1 MRLNA
6 KFSLTVGMT
15 ALATAAVL
23 GSLIYSRV
31 HDVLQVRAVNAQL
44 TAAHHIL
51 RDINTTLSSAQR
63 DLLVISADEF
73 LKTYVENPH
82 YRTPENKA
90 KLKRELQE
98 RTEITGPWTGLEIFD
113 LKHQSLFSIAVSHP
127 LPAWLLNSPAAKIA
141 FRTAL
146 QGKTYVSNALYAPRN
161 STTTLLFSAPIHE
174 ATTNGQKGPVK
185 GVLLAQ
191 YRCSALSK
199 ILSAGF
205 QNGHVYLFDQT
216 GQLVSAYASGM
227 PDSATDIEHH
237 TTFQKALLNSRT
249 HVGVQFVQHGAHY
262 MLSTHVQD
270 AANDNQLTRGWGLA
284 IEQSEATV
292 FAPARQLAF
301 QTVVI
306 IIFAM
311 SLLAGVLILF
321 GYRLTVPLRRFV
333 HITKRI
339 GQGHFKNRL
348 NWTGNDEVAELASSF
363 KTMAEQLEA
372 RQSELLAA
380 KNRIQGIVDTVPG
393 LLYVADPG
401 NFRTI
406 YVSPAV
412 ETLLGVS
419 ASEYIEDSE
428 LWEKMLLAED
438 REQTFTELDRA
449 KRCKADFVL
458 TYRMRRHD
466 GKSTLWIEDRGSW
479 EKDSSGNIVALH
491 GVMTDITDR
500 KKHEADLI
508 RTGRAL
514 DALHRLDVLLT
525 RAATEN
531 ELTQGVCDVMTDEQI
546 YQFAWVGLLD
556 GEESAPLTIIS
567 RADADPVLDAQIRA
581 ANITVSNNCLPC
593 RVMRDKQPHL
603 IQNLKQNP
611 SPDDLSLQAFSL
623 DYAALISLPLTNE
636 GSIIGS
642 LNLYSKNANVFD
654 QEELTLLKEIAN
666 NLAYGIAAIRL
677 QVRHAQ
683 AQDELAYRALHD
695 ALTDLP
701 NRANLTNLLQLA
713 ITHAERSNAVFAVLF
728 VDLDDFKLVND
739 TLGHHAGDD
748 MLRQVGERIGSCVR
762 SGDVVARQGGDEF
775 IVLMTDTST
784 LSGDP
789 DTSQVTRL
797 LNPARQAQ
805 RLIERLREPFVIE
818 GQIIYSGASIGIAVW
833 PHDTPD
839 ADALLRYADIAMYR
853 AKELGKGRYA
863 FYSEELTERQNAR
876 VSMVSRMHAALERN
890 EFRLHYQPIIE
901 LSTGACKGVEALLRW
916 QDGDGN
922 VIPPGDFLPI
932 AEDMGLIVP
941 IGRWVLEEACRQ
953 INVWSEE
960 GLELLVAINVSAR
973 QLWHEDVAEVIMATL
988 ANAGVSHSAIELEI
1002 TETALSHDPQH
1013 MEAALQR
1020 FAEAGLKISLDDF
1033 GTGYSSLSRL
1043 KQLPIDTLKID
1054 KSFVDGI
1061 PHDGNSTA
1069 IVVATMQLAHN
1080 LGMRSLAEGIET
1092 EDQADWLR
1100 QRGCQYGQGYYFS
1113 RPIPAAD
1120 VSTFIARS
1128 NNLSEE

>member
-31 HDVLQVRAVNAQL
+31 HDVLQARAVNAQL

-51 RDINTTLSSAQR
+51 KDVNTAMSSARR
-63 DLLVISADEF
+63 DLLVLSADEF
-73 LKTYVENPH
+73 LEAYVANPG
-82 YRTPENKA
+82 YRTPENRA

-98 RTEITGPWTGLEIFD
+98 RAEMTGPWTGLGVFD
-113 LKHQSLFSIAVSHP
+113 LKHKSLFSVAVSHP
-127 LPAWLLNSPAAKIA
+127 LPAWLLNSPVAKLA

-146 QGKTYVSNALYAPRN
+146 QGKIYVSDALYAPHN
-161 STTTLLFSAPIHE
+161 STATLLFAAPIHQ
-174 ATTNGQKGPVK
+174 ATTSGQEGPVK

-199 ILSAGF
+199 ILSIGF
-205 QNGHVYLFDQT
+205 PSGLVYLFDHT
-216 GQLVSAYASGM
+216 GQLVSAYA
-227 PDSATDIEHH
+227 PDVPNSVTDLAHH
-237 TTFQKALLNSRT
+237 TTFQKTVLNSKT

-292 FAPARQLAF
+292 FAPARQLAL

-306 IIFAM
+306 IIAAM

-333 HITKRI
+333 YVTKQI

-348 NWTGNDEVAELASSF
+348 NWKGNDEVAELASSF
-363 KTMAEQLEA
+363 NTMTEQLEA
-372 RQSELLAA
+372 RQSELLSA
-380 KNRIQGIVDTVPG
+380 KKRIQGIVDTVPG

-419 ASEYIEDSE
+419 ASEYIEDPV

-438 REQTFTELDRA
+438 REQTFTELERA
-449 KRCKADFVL
+449 KRHKADFIL
-458 TYRMRRHD
+458 TYRMRHHD

-500 KKHEADLI
+500 KKHEAELM

-514 DALHRLDVLLT
+514 DALHRM
-525 RAATEN
+525 A
-531 ELTQGVCDVMTDEQI
+531 QGVCDVMTDEQI

-556 GEESAPLTIIS
+556 AGKSAQLTIIS
-567 RADADPVLDAQIRA
+567 QADADPVLDAQIRG

-611 SPDDLSLQAFSL
+611 GPDDLSLQAFSL
-623 DYAALISLPLTNE
+623 DYAALISLPLTSE

-654 QEELTLLKEIAN
+654 QEELTLLKEVAS

-677 QVRHAQ
+677 QERHAQ

-695 ALTDLP
+695 ALTGLP
-701 NRANLTNLLQLA
+701 NRANLINLLQLA
-713 ITHAERSNAVFAVLF
+713 VAHAERSDAVFAVLF

-901 LSTGACKGVEALLRW
+901 LSTGTCTGVEALLRW
-916 QDGDGN
+916 QNGDGN

-1020 FAEAGLKISLDDF
+1020 FAEGGLKISLDDF